1 MALQRAAVDVC
12 TTRGR
17 VGCRCRA
24 RLAMRVCELCP
35 QRCIWVFLIQLF
47 VTVFF
52 NNPPTFYTWELS

>member
-35 QRCIWVFLIQLF
+35 QRCICFFVIQLLRKGQ
-47 VTVFF
+47 
-52 NNPPTFYTWELS
+52 LS